1 MYIYTMNNAQHN
13 TTMNTATTTTDFN
26 ATLTAKFYAVELTF
40 ERDIFGE
47 THRSENIRL
56 EYKGRTAFPGG
67 RAKDYAKQWRAQA
80 IAKGI
85 RIESIKFVA
94 I

>member
-1 MYIYTMNNAQHN
+1 
-13 TTMNTATTTTDFN
+13 
-26 ATLTAKFYAVELTF
+26 
-40 ERDIFGE
+40 
-47 THRSENIRL
+47 L

-67 RAKDYAKQWRAQA
+67 RAKDYAKQWRTQA